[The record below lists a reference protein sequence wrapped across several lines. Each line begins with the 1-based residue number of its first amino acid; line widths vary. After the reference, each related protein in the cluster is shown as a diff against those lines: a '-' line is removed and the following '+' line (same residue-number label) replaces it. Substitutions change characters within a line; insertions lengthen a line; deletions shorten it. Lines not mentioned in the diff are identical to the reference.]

1 MIARL
6 IEIKLKS
13 TLQAA
18 CIDNVSTDVV
28 VGIEDFLLDWRE
40 ASDYPRIISFVD
52 DTIFAEKQISPIV
65 PEDKIYTAYV
75 MLLCYNTDYN
85 TVMEQR
91 DTIVSRIVLAL
102 KADKRLGSLADNI
115 TNEKVWD
122 SSVERVRFAKSGT
135 PNNFHASC
143 MIEFIIKTSEL

>member
-1 MIARL
+1 MITRL
-6 IEIKLKS
+6 IELKMKS
-13 TLQAA
+13 ILQKA
-18 CIDNVSTDVV
+18 CIDDVSTNVV

-40 ASDYPRIISFVD
+40 ASDYPRVILFVD
-52 DTIFAEKQISPIV
+52 DTSFEEKQISPIV

-91 DTIVSRIVLAL
+91 DEILNRIVLAL

-122 SSVERVRFAKSGT
+122 SSIERIRFAKSGT
-135 PNNFHASC
+135 PNNFHASS